1 MPLKVSIELVG
12 LYGTDRKISEIFIG
26 REEDLKSRGAG
37 RHKYSVSPQLDPWE
51 RLATFRH
58 EYSDGAEVCV
68 RKALQALEAYDK
80 KEADKK
86 TSSETP
92 IHQCV
97 LGCGN
102 ASDEPDNLCDACK

>member
-1 MPLKVSIELVG
+1 MPLKVTIELVG

-26 REEDLKSRGAG
+26 REEDLKSRGSG

-51 RLATFRH
+51 RLASFRH

-80 KEADKK
+80 KM
-86 TSSETP
+86 SSETP
-92 IHQCV
+92 VHQCI

-102 ASDEPDNLCDACK
+102 STDEADTLCDSCK